1 MSTALFAL
9 AVTAAAV
16 AMTWFFCMR
25 PMLRKSGTANS
36 SCCAPPSSSI
46 EQEIGAAREELERLQ
61 NADRAT
67 P

>member
-1 MSTALFAL
+1 
-9 AVTAAAV
+9 
-16 AMTWFFCMR
+16 MTWFFCMR
-25 PMLRKSGTANS
+25 PMLRKSSTANS